1 MTLMRILNR
10 PVKIW
15 QAAVVAATL
24 ALLAV
29 TATTIAQTPSARTS
43 IREKGF
49 AIEPGQIE
57 RARVLCGQ
65 RDLALGGG
73 AQLNDP
79 KVMLVR
85 DSYPWR
91 ERNEGP
97 RGDDGWEVSVQ
108 NTANRT
114 LRAIVYVTCG

>member
-1 MTLMRILNR
+1 MTQ
-10 PVKIW
+10 PH
-15 QAAVVAATL
+15 
-24 ALLAV
+24 
-29 TATTIAQTPSARTS
+29 
-43 IREKGF
+43 

-57 RARVLCGQ
+57 RGRVLCSK

-91 ERNEGP
+91 DREESGP
-97 RGDDGWEVSVQ
+97 RDDGWEVSVQ
-108 NTANRT
+108 NTADRT

>member
-1 MTLMRILNR
+1 MRLMGILNR

-24 ALLAV
+24 ALLAL
-29 TATTIAQTPSARTS
+29 TATTIAQTPSARTTV
-43 IREKGF
+43 REKGF
-49 AIEPGQIE
+49 DIEPGKIE
-57 RARVLCGQ
+57 RARVLCNR

-73 AQLNDP
+73 AQLNNP

-91 ERNEGP
+91 QRDEAAP
-97 RGDDGWEVSVQ
+97 REDGWEVSVQ
-108 NTANRT
+108 NTANTT
-114 LRAIVYVTCG
+114 LSATVYVTCG